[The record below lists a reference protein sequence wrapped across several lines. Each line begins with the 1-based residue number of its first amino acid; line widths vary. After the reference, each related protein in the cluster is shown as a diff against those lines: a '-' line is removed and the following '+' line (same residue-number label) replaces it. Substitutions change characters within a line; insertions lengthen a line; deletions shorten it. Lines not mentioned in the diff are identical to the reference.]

1 MTSSNE
7 NSFRELTLFNSIK
20 LYPIALFITWFPSF
34 LAVLLINAEV
44 IGFKAIIVFLAY
56 SFSTQNGSLLAI
68 IYFSRSSVARLL
80 WFNLLNRICLK
91 MRYMLFG
98 NQSTTHSRFS
108 VMDTEEDARIIYA
121 ESLESN
127 ENVLVVQAMVKESN
141 RLSNSIPE
149 TQLRELSVINIII

>member
-1 MTSSNE
+1 
-7 NSFRELTLFNSIK
+7 
-20 LYPIALFITWFPSF
+20 
-34 LAVLLINAEV
+34 
-44 IGFKAIIVFLAY
+44 
-56 SFSTQNGSLLAI
+56 
-68 IYFSRSSVARLL
+68 
-80 WFNLLNRICLK
+80 

-98 NQSTTHSRFS
+98 NQSKTHSRFA

>member
-1 MTSSNE
+1 
-7 NSFRELTLFNSIK
+7 
-20 LYPIALFITWFPSF
+20 
-34 LAVLLINAEV
+34 
-44 IGFKAIIVFLAY
+44 
-56 SFSTQNGSLLAI
+56 
-68 IYFSRSSVARLL
+68 
-80 WFNLLNRICLK
+80 